1 MSGSILFRIR
11 GSSRSPPAR
20 LAGPTLSAQG
30 YQPTMESGDILGHEN
45 MGEIIELGSEVTNLS
60 VGDRVVVPFTI
71 SCCASWFCKKGMLSA
86 CDRTNPNVEMATKVM
101 GQSPAGCSDSV
112 PCWTAIAADT
122 PSGMA
127 CPTRSRR
134 PSSSH
139 FASNRDRVPCRP
151 RQLRG
156 KPRTRRP
163 TLRPRPIAPYT
174 LWPFGLHPQLPWP
187 SVRLLPWP
195 PSPGR

>member
-1 MSGSILFRIR
+1 MN
-11 GSSRSPPAR
+11 
-20 LAGPTLSAQG
+20 
-30 YQPTMESGDILGHEN
+30 SGDILVHEN
-45 MGEIIELGSEVTNLS
+45 MGEIIELGSEVSNLS

-101 GQSPAGCSDSV
+101 GQSPTGCSDSV

-134 PSSSH
+134 P
-139 FASNRDRVPCRP
+139 
-151 RQLRG
+151 
-156 KPRTRRP
+156 
-163 TLRPRPIAPYT
+163 
-174 LWPFGLHPQLPWP
+174 
-187 SVRLLPWP
+187 
-195 PSPGR
+195 

>member
-1 MSGSILFRIR
+1 MRAHSAGTAKVMSGSILFRIR
-11 GSSRSPPAR
+11 GSSSR
-20 LAGPTLSAQG
+20 LRDLRVRPSSAQD

-101 GQSPAGCSDSV
+101 GQSPTGCSDSV

-134 PSSSH
+134 P
-139 FASNRDRVPCRP
+139 
-151 RQLRG
+151 
-156 KPRTRRP
+156 
-163 TLRPRPIAPYT
+163 
-174 LWPFGLHPQLPWP
+174 
-187 SVRLLPWP
+187 
-195 PSPGR
+195 